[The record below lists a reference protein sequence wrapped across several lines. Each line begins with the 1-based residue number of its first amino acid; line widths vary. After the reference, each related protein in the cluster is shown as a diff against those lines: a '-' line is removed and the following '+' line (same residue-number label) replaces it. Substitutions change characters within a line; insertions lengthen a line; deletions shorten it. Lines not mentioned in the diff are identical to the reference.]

1 MTGFFNWLAESS
13 WQAILLIP
21 LIVGTQWALRNRW
34 TPEWRAALWWLLLAR
49 MCLPAL
55 PESPLSLFNWAPG
68 SIAFVWSE
76 DSGNW
81 QEVASFQSTEVPIQS
96 TDQSGAR
103 SNGLKLAVSEEGE
116 SNVSQNAIEKKRSKN
131 GDMTLGLS
139 NSSDRPGWMK
149 YVWII
154 WGAGLALFWIWM
166 ATGIVRIRGLKKGGY
181 RAEGGEWEKILED
194 CMERSDLKAQPEL
207 KISSK
212 VESPMLIG
220 WRRPVILISESV
232 AQSFSK
238 EELRHIL
245 LHEMAH
251 VARKDILVNW
261 LSAILLSLHW
271 FNPALWWA
279 LGRMRQDQEMAAD
292 ALALNWEGAESKQDY
307 GATLI
312 RVFEAR
318 NQRLEMVPQVAG
330 VGGTMKQMRRRV
342 QELANKEVIIMRK
355 SIVLIIGG
363 SLAVLMLTNPLS
375 SLSREDDAGEQGFNE
390 NSNTA
395 EGKETVGIS
404 QSEEEEDINQNEPD
418 LIDFNELMSKSLD
431 RLKTKFNSE
440 EKLYGR
446 VIDLNGNPV
455 SEADLAFKTPDSE
468 LTLNADN
475 KFEHYNIRI
484 HTISDQ
490 YGRFK
495 FNFSGNYLMKAAE
508 GYWEQEKNR
517 LGPGSYHMKSTK
529 KAPLAI
535 LATHEAGF
543 KFIHVEDFV
552 YGMDIQLEP
561 WAQVSGRFVL
571 DPEVGKVTHVSLIS
585 TYDQFLNTFRKEV
598 FDPLKL
604 HYIDEGFENKSMPPG
619 NLHVFIVESLKSGTQ
634 NSINYNIQIE
644 PGKSYDIG
652 IIDNGVTVSGN
663 IRWEDPENNHD
674 ISIQDLSVSVHFLNE
689 NVSKLS
695 YSELY
700 KILDKNFKK
709 MLFSGVTSISQPRRS
724 SSLNKSGDFYF
735 RGLTPGYY
743 CIDVYSIG
751 PTHPAKR
758 FKDRNGDWL
767 VIKIPNDLV
776 EEDVE
781 EYNVGKYVISSDGWM
796 LRTSRDNRN

>member
-1 MTGFFNWLAESS
+1 MSGFFNWLAESS

-55 PESPLSLFNWAPG
+55 PESPLSLFNWAPR
-68 SIAFVWSE
+68 SIAFVWNE
-76 DSGNW
+76 DGGNG
-81 QEVASFQSTEVPIQS
+81 QEAASFQSKEVPIQP

-103 SNGLKLAVSEEGE
+103 SNEIKPAVREEGE
-116 SNVSQNAIEKKRSKN
+116 SNVSQIALEKKRSKN
-131 GDMTLGLS
+131 RDMALGLS
-139 NSSDRPGWMK
+139 NPSDDPGWIK
-149 YVWII
+149 HVWMI
-154 WGAGLALFWIWM
+154 WGAGLAVFWIWM
-166 ATGIVRIRGLKKGGY
+166 ATGILRIRGLRKGGY
-181 RAEGGEWEKILED
+181 RAEGGEWKEILQD
-194 CMERSDLKAQPEL
+194 CIERSELSAPPEL
-207 KISSK
+207 RISSE

-220 WRRPVILISESV
+220 WRRPVILISESI

-251 VARKDILVNW
+251 VARKDILINW

-271 FNPALWWA
+271 LNPALWWA

-292 ALALNWEGAESKQDY
+292 ALALNWEGVESKRDY

-363 SLAVLMLTNPLS
+363 SLSVLMLTNPLS

-395 EGKETVGIS
+395 DGEETVGIS
-404 QSEEEEDINQNEPD
+404 QSEEEEDINQNESD

-431 RLKTKFNSE
+431 RIKTKFNSE

-455 SEADLAFKTPDSE
+455 SEADLAFKTHDSE
-468 LTLNADN
+468 LILNADN

-484 HTISDQ
+484 HSISDQ
-490 YGRFK
+490 DGRFK
-495 FNFSGNYLMKAAE
+495 FNFSGNYLMEAVE
-508 GYWEQEKNR
+508 SYWEQEKNR
-517 LGPGSYHMKSTK
+517 LGPGFYRMPSTT

-535 LATHEAGF
+535 LVTHEVGF
-543 KFIHVEDFV
+543 KFIYVEDFE

-561 WAQVSGRFVL
+561 WAYLSGRFVL
-571 DPEVGKVTHVSLIS
+571 DPEFGKVTRVSLYS
-585 TYDQFLNTFRKEV
+585 KLQPAFRNEV
-598 FDPLKL
+598 FDSFLL
-604 HYIDEGFENKSMPPG
+604 HSIDGGFENKIMPPG
-619 NLHVFIVESLKSGTQ
+619 EFRMFIDESLKSGIQ
-634 NSINYNIQIE
+634 HSIDFRIQLE
-644 PGKSYDIG
+644 PGKPHDIG
-652 IIDNGVTVSGN
+652 LINKGFAVSGN
-663 IRWEDPENNHD
+663 IRWEHPAGDHGFPT
-674 ISIQDLSVSVHFLNE
+674 QAYRVRAVLLNE
-689 NVSKLS
+689 SFSGLS
-695 YSELY
+695 Y
-700 KILDKNFKK
+700 KHLDKNMEKVLSKFRNAKK
-709 MLFSGVTSISQPRRS
+709 THS
-724 SSLNKSGDFYF
+724 STLNKSGDFCF
-735 RGLTPGYY
+735 RGMKPGYY
-743 CIDVYSIG
+743 QIQIITQLV
-751 PTHPAKR
+751 
-758 FKDRNGDWL
+758 NGFTDKNGNL
-767 VIKIPNDLV
+767 LIIKIPNEISNADSG
-776 EEDVE
+776 
-781 EYNVGKYVISSDGWM
+781 EYNIGEYVITSDGVDA
-796 LRTSRDNRN
+796 TNIK